1 MAPQPTYWKVLT
13 RRKVLSAEGQ
23 DSDTKLNRVLGLFDL
38 TALGVGSTLGAGVYV
53 LAGQIARDQAG
64 PSVMLSF
71 AIAALASLL
80 AGICYA
86 EFGARV
92 PKAGSA
98 YVYSY
103 VCIGEFVAFVIGWNL
118 MLEYIIGTA
127 SVCRGISLYLD
138 TLIND
143 TLKTTFAEVAPINVS
158 FLGSYFDFFAF
169 GLVIVFGVALAFGVE
184 TSALANNFCTSL
196 NILILVFVIVAGAI
210 KANFAN
216 WSIDPHTVNATI
228 AAHDIGSGGFF
239 PFGFAGT
246 LKGAATCF
254 FGFVGFDCIATTGE
268 EVRNPRRNIPRSI
281 LLSLLIIFLCYF
293 GVSTVLTL
301 MVPYYEQDPNAPLPF
316 AFKQVGWTFAM
327 WVVAVGGLIGLLAS
341 LFGALFPLPRI
352 MYSMA
357 EDGLLFRFLGKI
369 SPRYRVPVGGSI
381 FAAVFTALMAG
392 LFDLQQLVSLLSIG
406 TLLAYSVVAISVTI
420 LRYMDS
426 TDGSDCESGNQ
437 PPTENSMLTSTGT
450 RITTKAVLV
459 QFFNIKRLD
468 TPSSLSTRIVGS
480 LITIF
485 CLLSLGIGLILK
497 EAYDALLHNQLWV
510 LILLPLLVTLA
521 LLVLVAI
528 CLQPREAVINT
539 FRVPLVPFVPAIS
552 VFINIYLMLQLDV
565 MTWIRF
571 GIWMLIGIPILIISW
586 CMYDSCN
593 PDKRNP
599 ERISFERALR
609 ETARKAKPLNGQL
622 PKNIKSNGVLKKS
635 KSANGV
641 ANGTNFST
649 QNEHSVRSL
658 DEIMNMNEVS
668 DDLIEMRHPNGKVFY
683 IEDDRSHTSKS
694 SAERVDAEKD
704 GARED
709 EKSVIAM
716 LDDVLQAADAG
727 TTITSNMP
735 DYRKF
740 SVDSEM
746 LPSVIE
752 MNTVATVHT
761 SSNSSDE
768 LEAVPEIESKK
779 SSSNN
784 SLSGGTECFTA
795 SQQAAQKLV
804 DEILNSAELME
815 ALERHRSLNEAVNL
829 QFSAATEA
837 ANEVAQK
844 KLQPPAE
851 NDAQPTQNVAAT
863 TLTNGATVLNRTGSG
878 ASILTIEDP
887 IHSDQFKNRLSKI
900 LMVPPAQ
907 ALTQKIAKEPTLK
920 EETPSRPSLK
930 HSKSETDVRH
940 LVLKAIENTGLAGL
954 NGETSEHESNA
965 DDIPK
970 PPKFDPILYKTIN
983 NLRPNKERPSLQR
996 LLEDD
1001 EKPIALKVGGPT
1013 KADDPATE
1021 EPALPFKQKLEAVL
1035 KRGPSHRT
1043 QKRPEPVPIRRP
1055 KSVEPISVREEEES
1069 GVLQLKQNGQVS
1081 RRNARS
1087 ESNIATTKAAEG
1099 KEMISNARNQLK
1111 HVPNGAV
1118 ELYG

>member
-1 MAPQPTYWKVLT
+1 MAPHPTYWKVLT
-13 RRKVLSAEGQ
+13 RRKILQAEGVEG
-23 DSDTKLNRVLGLFDL
+23 DTKLNRVLGLFDL
-38 TALGVGSTLGAGVYV
+38 TTLGVGSTLGAGVYV

-143 TLKTTFAEVAPINVS
+143 TLKNTFAEIAPINVS

-169 GLVIVFGVALAFGVE
+169 GLVIIFGVALAFGVE
-184 TSALANNFCTSL
+184 TSAFANNFCTSL
-196 NILILVFVIVAGAI
+196 NIFILMFVIVAGAI

-216 WSIDPHTVNATI
+216 WSIDPQTVNATI
-228 AAHDIGSGGFF
+228 ITNDIGSGGFF

-301 MVPYYEQDPNAPLPF
+301 MVPYYEQDANAPLPF

-327 WVVAVGGLIGLLAS
+327 WVVAIGGLIGLFAS
-341 LFGALFPLPRI
+341 LFGALFPLPRV

-369 SPRYRVPVGGSI
+369 SPRFRVPVHGSI
-381 FAAVFTALMAG
+381 FAALFTSLMAG
-392 LFDLQQLVSLLSIG
+392 LFSLQQLVSLLSIG

-426 TDGSDCESGNQ
+426 SDGADCESGNQ
-437 PPTENSMLTSTGT
+437 PLSENSMLTSSGT
-450 RITTKAVLV
+450 RITSKAVLL
-459 QFFNIKRLD
+459 QLFNIKRLD
-468 TPSSLSTRIVGS
+468 TPNSLSTKIVGC
-480 LITIF
+480 LLTVF
-485 CLLSLGIGLILK
+485 CLLSLGIGVILK
-497 EAYDALLHNQLWV
+497 EAYDALLHNQLWA
-510 LILLPLLVTLA
+510 LILLPVLVLLA

-528 CLQPREAVINT
+528 CLQPREPVVKT
-539 FRVPLVPFVPAIS
+539 FRVPLVPLIPAVS

-571 GIWMLIGIPILIISW
+571 GIWMLIGIPIFIACW
-586 CMYDSCN
+586 CMYDISN
-593 PDKRNP
+593 PAKRNP
-599 ERISFERALR
+599 ERIAFERALK
-609 ETARKAKPLNGQL
+609 ESARNNKPLNGHL
-622 PKNIKSNGVLKKS
+622 AKNLKSNGALKKS
-635 KSANGV
+635 KSANGM
-641 ANGTNFST
+641 ANGTNFSS
-649 QNEHSVRSL
+649 QNERSVKSL

-683 IEDDRSHTSKS
+683 IEDNRSHTSKS
-694 SAERVDAEKD
+694 SMEKADADKD
-704 GARED
+704 GSRED

-716 LDDVLQAADAG
+716 LDDVLQAADTG
-727 TTITSNMP
+727 ITITSNMP

-761 SSNSSDE
+761 SSNSSDD
-768 LEAVPEIESKK
+768 LEAVPEVESNK
-779 SSSNN
+779 SSNSN
-784 SLSGGTECFTA
+784 SLSGATERFTA
-795 SQQAAQKLV
+795 SQQAAQQLV
-804 DEILNSAELME
+804 DEILNSTLLID
-815 ALERHRSLNEAVNL
+815 ALERHKFLNEAVNL
-829 QFSAATEA
+829 QFSEPTEAMKDGKAQKTQEYLTEGATEIT
-837 ANEVAQK
+837 Q
-844 KLQPPAE
+844 
-851 NDAQPTQNVAAT
+851 NDAVKVQA
-863 TLTNGATVLNRTGSG
+863 NGAAKLTRTNSE
-878 ASILTIEDP
+878 ASMLSIEDP
-887 IHSDQFKNRLSKI
+887 IHSDQFRNRLSKI
-900 LMVPPAQ
+900 LMGPPAQ
-907 ALTQKIAKEPTLK
+907 VSTYKPVTQQTLS
-920 EETPSRPSLK
+920 TDSYSPRPQLK
-930 HSKSETDVRH
+930 HSKSEADVRQ
-940 LVLKAIENTGLAGL
+940 LVLKAIEGTGVARLDSEL
-954 NGETSEHESNA
+954 SKRESNGE
-965 DDIPK
+965 DIPI

-983 NLRPNKERPSLQR
+983 SLRHNKERPSLQR
-996 LLEDD
+996 LMEND
-1001 EKPIALKVGGPT
+1001 EQILGQKAAIVAKAAEPT
-1013 KADDPATE
+1013 N
-1021 EPALPFKQKLEAVL
+1021 EPALPFKQKLEAAL

-1043 QKRPEPVPIRRP
+1043 QKRPEPIPTRRP
-1055 KSVEPISVREEEES
+1055 KSVGPMSVQEEAETT
-1069 GVLQLKQNGQVS
+1069 QTKQRGKVP
-1081 RRNARS
+1081 RRSAQS
-1087 ESNIATTKAAEG
+1087 ESNLATKPAEG
-1099 KEMISNARNQLK
+1099 TELISNARNLLK
-1111 HVPNGAV
+1111 HVPNGTI